1 MASIYKRG
9 NAICVGFYDVTGKHH
24 SRSLRISPNVAG
36 WAQAR
41 EIKKRIEVE
50 LKSDPWGFARQTRLE
65 SARRSLT
72 ETFDEMLASGYE
84 QLHAASTV
92 SLLRLSISKFT
103 SFVGDLRL
111 HKISASTMLL
121 FRNIALARDGEVNTA
136 CWLRHLSI
144 VFSYAVRMGAIGTN
158 PIGRTI
164 RLNPPKKHPV
174 IIRPDDLEKIWAK
187 GLEMWGPE
195 FVRQCQ
201 FLLYTGFRAG
211 DSCAFKRSQIDFEM
225 NLLVY
230 KNQKKRRI
238 EHFPIY
244 SKLVPIFEPARSL
257 EPDDFVFHY
266 RSVSGISHAFRDVV
280 DKLKGNPDYNLHGLK
295 RNFVTRLVLGG
306 TPPALAHQ
314 LAHHTD
320 FKTTLEHYTAW
331 DLDLQRG
338 ELERVLGQ

>member
-1 MASIYKRG
+1 MASIYKHGRS
-9 NAICVGFYDVTGKHH
+9 IYLGFYDITGKRHD
-24 SRSLRISPNVAG
+24 RSLRLPPTAAG
-36 WAQAR
+36 WAEAKNV
-41 EIKKRIEVE
+41 KKRLEVE
-50 LKSDPWGFARQTRLE
+50 LRSDPWGFTKQARSP
-65 SARRSLT
+65 SARKTLT

-84 QLHAASTV
+84 RLHAASTV
-92 SLLRLSISKFT
+92 SLLHLSVSKFT
-103 SFVGDLRL
+103 TLVGDFPL

-121 FRNIALARDGEVNTA
+121 FRDAAMARDGEVNTA

-144 VFSYAVRMGAIGTN
+144 VFSYAVRMGAIAVN

-164 RLNPPKKHPV
+164 RLNPPKKRPV
-174 IIRPDDLEKIWAK
+174 IIRADDLEKIWIK

-211 DSCAFKRSQIDFEM
+211 DSCDFKRRQIDFEM

-230 KNQKKRRI
+230 NNQKKRRV

-244 SKLVPIFEPARSL
+244 SALIPILEPARPL
-257 EPDDFVFHY
+257 QPDDFVFHY
-266 RSVSGISHAFRDVV
+266 RSVSGISHAFHDVV
-280 DKLKGNPDYNLHGLK
+280 DKLKCSPDYNLHGLK

-306 TPPALAHQ
+306 ITPALAHQ

-331 DLDLQRG
+331 DLELQRS
-338 ELERVLGQ
+338 ELERVVGQ